1 MLTLTWLGHAC
12 WSIRT
17 ANHTILLD
25 PFLTGSPVAPFR
37 VDQVDADF
45 ILISHGHGDHI
56 GDAPAIARRT
66 GAKVISNYEIA
77 EWFRKQHGVADTLGM
92 NLGGGVDL
100 PFGRLTM
107 TVAHHS
113 SALPDGSY
121 GGNPCGFVLSVG
133 GQRVYFACDTALFGD
148 MRLIG
153 RAGLEAA
160 ILPIGDLFT
169 MGPDV
174 ALEAVKLLGAR
185 RVVPS
190 HFNTWPPIAQD
201 AHAWAERV
209 RQETSSDP
217 IIPVIGVPFVL

>member
-17 ANHTILLD
+17 AKHSILLD
-25 PFLTGSPVAPFR
+25 PFLTGSPVAP
-37 VDQVDADF
+37 VKAEQVDADF
-45 ILISHGHGDHI
+45 ILVSHGHGDHV
-56 GDAPAIARRT
+56 GDAAAIARRT

-77 EWFRKQHGVADTLGM
+77 EWLRTQHGVADTLGM

-121 GGNPCGFVLSVG
+121 GGNPCGFVLSVD

-160 ILPIGDLFT
+160 VLPIGDLFT
-169 MGPDV
+169 MGPDD
-174 ALEAVKLLGAR
+174 ALEAVKLLGAK

-190 HFNTWPPIAQD
+190 HFNTWPPIAL
-201 AHAWAERV
+201 RP
-209 RQETSSDP
+209 SFP
-217 IIPVIGVPFVL
+217 

>member
-1 MLTLTWLGHAC
+1 MA
-12 WSIRT
+12 
-17 ANHTILLD
+17 
-25 PFLTGSPVAPFR
+25 PVKAE
-37 VDQVDADF
+37 QVDADF
-45 ILISHGHGDHI
+45 ILVSHGHGDHV
-56 GDAPAIARRT
+56 GDAAAIARRT

-77 EWFRKQHGVADTLGM
+77 EWLRTQHGVADILGM

-121 GGNPCGFVLSVG
+121 GGNPCGFVLSVD

-160 ILPIGDLFT
+160 VLPIGDLFT
-169 MGPDV
+169 MGPDD
-174 ALEAVKLLGAR
+174 ALEAVKLLGAK

-209 RQETSSDP
+209 RQETSSSP
-217 IIPVIGVPFVL
+217 IVPVIGEPFVL